1 MRKTAR
7 LEYILHHFGRYPD
20 FDGRAVDGEEVRARI
35 RPPRRHGRH
44 QGGDE
49 RMDIG
54 LRQALVGP
62 LLGVVT
68 AAVAGPDVSAW
79 PLRPPPRDSCDRHR
93 RATHHQPRPR

>member
-1 MRKTAR
+1 
-7 LEYILHHFGRYPD
+7 
-20 FDGRAVDGEEVRARI
+20 
-35 RPPRRHGRH
+35 
-44 QGGDE
+44 
-49 RMDIG
+49 MDIG

-93 RATHHQPRPR
+93 LATHHQPRPR